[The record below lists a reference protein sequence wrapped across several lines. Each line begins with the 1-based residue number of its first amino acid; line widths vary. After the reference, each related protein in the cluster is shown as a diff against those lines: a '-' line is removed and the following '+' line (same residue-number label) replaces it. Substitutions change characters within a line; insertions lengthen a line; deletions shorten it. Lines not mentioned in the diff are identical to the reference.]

1 MAKVKK
7 KNWQYEVLV
16 KIQNDWNSQTCG
28 ANANGR
34 VALENTLAC
43 TFTKL
48 HTHLG
53 IYLNE
58 NLGHTK
64 TCIQMF
70 VATLFIII
78 KTKEPKCPSES
89 KRTNRLCYIH
99 TIGYYSATQ
108 KEQASGI
115 CNLDES
121 HRPPWKK
128 ASLKGYKWKIPIMY
142 HSWKKKIIVAE
153 ELVVARS

>member
-7 KNWQYEVLV
+7 KKWQYEVLV
-16 KIQNDWNSQTCG
+16 KIQNDWNSQTWCKCKMVG
-28 ANANGR
+28 S
-34 VALENTLAC
+34 LWKIPWHFF
-43 TFTKL
+43 FTKL

-78 KTKEPKCPSES
+78 KNQKEPKCPSES
-89 KRTNRLCYIH
+89 KRTNRLWYIH

-142 HSWKKKIIVAE
+142 HSWKE
-153 ELVVARS
+153 ENYSGRD